1 MVLLLFYCSVGSFH
15 FSTRSLLSPS
25 LKLTFT
31 NMESEPLN
39 GNMLS
44 SAKSFGK

>member
-1 MVLLLFYCSVGSFH
+1 MQLY
-15 FSTRSLLSPS
+15 TAAESLPFLDQKLAIPQNEAYLTKIVSPS
-25 LKLTFT
+25 LK
-31 NMESEPLN
+31 